1 MALSTDDKPVTL
13 SGERLRFP
21 PRSQEDLEFAEF
33 ARAATLSEEQADTL
47 IKLIK
52 RCERNPGAFTFE
64 RARDVEQSP
73 AGTSK
78 STCTDH

>member
-1 MALSTDDKPVTL
+1 MVLSTDDKPVAL
-13 SGERLRFP
+13 SGERLWCP

-64 RARDVEQSP
+64 RARDVEQFP